1 MSVKRFDAQ
10 RWMGGAAAPPT
21 EAEVTAKILSILSC
35 YDKIAPADLTIDGDF
50 MDDMG
55 LDSLDVVECVMAIEE
70 EFSIELD
77 DTQAEII
84 RSPKEMIAFIMA
96 H

>member
-1 MSVKRFDAQ
+1 MFSSLLTVGPSFSSFFASTV
-10 RWMGGAAAPPT
+10 W
-21 EAEVTAKILSILSC
+21 
-35 YDKIAPADLTIDGDF
+35 PALPWQLTIDGDF

>member
-1 MSVKRFDAQ
+1 
-10 RWMGGAAAPPT
+10 
-21 EAEVTAKILSILSC
+21 
-35 YDKIAPADLTIDGDF
+35 